1 MFAPSA
7 MAFPVPSSRPLLRL
21 AAGLCLSLLVGASAL
36 AQGGRPDQVFLKDS
50 NRKEIGQVTVNG
62 LADVVL
68 MQDGKERRLDNARVE
83 RIIWGAVCASF
94 REGQTYFGRGDYENA
109 AAKFALATSEDERE
123 VIQAVARKLQ
133 GESLL
138 LLSARDPSQVGEALS
153 TSDMFLAHHVHSR
166 LVRVV
171 RALPARATLLR
182 GDEGDMA
189 AAGALYRSL
198 FEAGTGSTPTQG
210 YDRLQSFEAGLA
222 AVRALTAAGETL
234 AAREIAGVLAS
245 GINAMST
252 ELEEGS
258 AEAATLARLAAEAQL
273 AEGFVLLAGDQGR
286 QAETFFNSQL
296 GQSAQGPAALRY
308 GAMLGLGQA
317 LYAQEKYRQASVHFA
332 TVAAIDYT
340 DRDRTASAL
349 HKLAETYMKLE
360 DSDGTTQAKIR
371 LRLILESF
379 GDTPSA
385 APARKMLE
393 SLS

>member
-153 TSDMFLAHHVHSR
+153 TFEKFLADHEDSR
-166 LVRVV
+166 LVPEV
-171 RALPARATLLR
+171 RTLQARATLLR

>member
-7 MAFPVPSSRPLLRL
+7 MAFPVPSSRPLFRL
-21 AAGLCLSLLVGASAL
+21 AAGLCLSLIVGASAL

-138 LLSARDPSQVGEALS
+138 LLSARDPSQIDEALS
-153 TSDMFLAHHVHSR
+153 TFEKFLADYEDSR
-166 LVRVV
+166 LVPDV
-171 RALPARATLLR
+171 RALQARATLLR
-182 GDEGDMA
+182 GNEGDVA

-210 YDRLQSFEAGLA
+210 YDRLESFEAGLA
-222 AVRALTAAGETL
+222 AVRALTAGGETL

-245 GINAMST
+245 GINAMSA

-258 AEAATLARLAAEAQL
+258 AAAATLARLAAEAQL

-317 LYAQEKYRQASVHFA
+317 LYAQEKYREASVHFA

-349 HKLAETYMKLE
+349 QKLAETYVKLG

>member
-153 TSDMFLAHHVHSR
+153 TFEKFLADHEDSR
-166 LVRVV
+166 LVPEV
-171 RALPARATLLR
+171 RALQARATLLR

>member
-1 MFAPSA
+1 

-153 TSDMFLAHHVHSR
+153 TFEKFLADHEDSR
-166 LVRVV
+166 LVPEV
-171 RALPARATLLR
+171 RTLQARATLLR

>member
-1 MFAPSA
+1 
-7 MAFPVPSSRPLLRL
+7 
-21 AAGLCLSLLVGASAL
+21 
-36 AQGGRPDQVFLKDS
+36 
-50 NRKEIGQVTVNG
+50 
-62 LADVVL
+62 
-68 MQDGKERRLDNARVE
+68 
-83 RIIWGAVCASF
+83 
-94 REGQTYFGRGDYENA
+94 
-109 AAKFALATSEDERE
+109 
-123 VIQAVARKLQ
+123 
-133 GESLL
+133 
-138 LLSARDPSQVGEALS
+138 
-153 TSDMFLAHHVHSR
+153 
-166 LVRVV
+166 
-171 RALPARATLLR
+171 
-182 GDEGDMA
+182 MA

>member
-153 TSDMFLAHHVHSR
+153 TFEKFLADHADPR
-166 LVRVV
+166 LG
-171 RALPARATLLR
+171 RAGRARPARATLLR